1 MTRLLLDQGLAPL
14 AAAILRQDGWDAVH
28 VMELGL
34 QEADDSVIMEY
45 ALRHSMVCI
54 TLDHDFH
61 SHLART
67 AAGGPSV
74 VFLRIAGRKAAQQ
87 AELLKA
93 IWRQCGEAIE
103 AGAAVSADG
112 EIVRLR
118 RLPLK

>member
-14 AAAILRQDGWDAVH
+14 VASILQQEGWDVVH
-28 VMELGL
+28 VVELGL
-34 QEADDSVIMEY
+34 HEVDDSAIMEY
-45 ALRHSMVCI
+45 ALRHGMVCV

-67 AAGGPSV
+67 AAAGPSV

-93 IWRQCGEAIE
+93 IWRECGDAIQ